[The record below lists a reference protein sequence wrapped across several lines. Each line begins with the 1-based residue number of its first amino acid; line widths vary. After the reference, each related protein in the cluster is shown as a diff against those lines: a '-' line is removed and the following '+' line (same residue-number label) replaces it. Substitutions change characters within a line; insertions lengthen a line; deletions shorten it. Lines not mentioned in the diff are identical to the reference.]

1 MGLLHH
7 FSGDLGPAAEQ
18 ASCASSSATLAR
30 CGREP
35 APAPSP
41 RRSQQNVGR
50 VAGFVPAPRTC
61 SARTVT
67 ECGSTV
73 GWLRSRTRHEPSS
86 PFRSAQLRRQ
96 PAGVESAPSSRRD
109 RRGDERTARPRLE
122 TGRLSPFACA
132 EQPICETFTLRL
144 DGVADVASSDA
155 EQGTALLFEASRQ
168 LESFGVKLYATQP
181 VVEWAEATAPQQEV
195 TGELVRSSLAM
206 FQGRR

>member
-73 GWLRSRTRHEPSS
+73 GCFVRGRGTSRLRGSGRRSFDVYPPVLSLRPLLAGIAGATSARPDRVWKQGAYRRSR
-86 PFRSAQLRRQ
+86 AQN
-96 PAGVESAPSSRRD
+96 S
-109 RRGDERTARPRLE
+109 
-122 TGRLSPFACA
+122 
-132 EQPICETFTLRL
+132 PICETFTLRP

-195 TGELVRSSLAM
+195 AGELVRSSLAM
-206 FQGRR
+206 FQGRG